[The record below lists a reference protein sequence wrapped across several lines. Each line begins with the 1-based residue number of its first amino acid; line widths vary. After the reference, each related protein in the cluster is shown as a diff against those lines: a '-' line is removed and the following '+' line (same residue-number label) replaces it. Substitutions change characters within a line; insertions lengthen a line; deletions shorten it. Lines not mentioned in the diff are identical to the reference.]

1 MELIK
6 IYVFGLILCICIYFI
21 TKMLW
26 NEINVPENL
35 VKYKWFIFL
44 IIFLTLVLIEDY
56 MGWLFND
63 NSFIKTILVLNIF
76 ISFVAIS
83 ALKRD

>member
-6 IYVFGLILCICIYFI
+6 IYVFGLILCICTYFI

-26 NEINVPENL
+26 NENNVPENL

-44 IIFLTLVLIEDY
+44 IIFITLVLIEDY
-56 MGWLFND
+56 MGLLFND
-63 NSFIKTILVLNIF
+63 NSFIKIILVLNAF
-76 ISFVAIS
+76 ISFIAIS
-83 ALKRD
+83 ALKRN

>member
-6 IYVFGLILCICIYFI
+6 IYVFGLILCICIFFI

-26 NEINVPENL
+26 SEINVPKNL

-56 MGWLFND
+56 MGLLFND
-63 NSFIKTILVLNIF
+63 NSFVKTILVLNIF
-76 ISFVAIS
+76 ISFIAVS